1 MTSPSLRSLRVA
13 LLLAALPL
21 TLPHG
26 ASAQALGNSFNGLQV
41 QGDQPI
47 AIESDQLDVDDANAL
62 ATFTGNVSVAQGE
75 TLIKTAKL
83 LVYYAKGGGEA
94 GGEAAKPAS
103 TGGALPGGSNQID
116 RIEASGKVYIKS
128 TDQVAT
134 AETADFDMKSQIAI
148 LKGNVILS
156 QGENV
161 ARGETLTIY
170 MDTGIANFGGG
181 RVKLL
186 MAPGQAPSQGA
197 GQGAGAPRS
206 Q

>member
-1 MTSPSLRSLRVA
+1 MTARSFFPRLAGVLFLSASLAGLVA
-13 LLLAALPL
+13 PAR
-21 TLPHG
+21 
-26 ASAQALGNSFNGLQV
+26 AQGLGNSFNGLQV

-62 ATFTGNVSVAQGE
+62 ATFSGNVSVAQGE
-75 TLIKTAKL
+75 TLIKTTKL
-83 LVYYAKGGGEA
+83 LVYYAKPSGDDDA
-94 GGEAAKPAS
+94 DATATPAAS
-103 TGGALPGGSNQID
+103 SGALPGGSNQID

-128 TDQVAT
+128 VDQVAT
-134 AETADFDMKSQIAI
+134 AESANFDMKTQIAV
-148 LKGNVILS
+148 LNGNVVLS

-161 ARGETLTIY
+161 ARGETLTIF

-186 MAPGQAPSQGA
+186 MAPGQAPGQAA
-197 GQGAGAPRS
+197 GQS